1 MTMMVR
7 VLQTLWLSPLHHNI
21 SMKLLVSA
29 LEPSSNLHLKE
40 VLKHSSDVEL
50 LGIFDKNIEEGTP
63 AHDISEMAIMGVV
76 DALKKLRW
84 FFKVADE
91 MVELARDADK
101 VLLMDSSGFNLPLAK
116 KLKKAYP
123 EKEIIYYILPQIW
136 ASRPKR
142 ALKLEQYC
150 DKLLGIL
157 PFEVDYY
164 PQGKAQYVG
173 HPLLDEIDVHRNEE
187 ETKNI
192 ITFMPGS
199 RKSEI
204 TRLMPI
210 FLELRRKLG
219 NDIRPLLVIPPSFSR
234 NKIAK
239 LYKGNREFEIVR
251 NSHEALRRSEF
262 AFICSGTATLEAAL
276 IGVPFTLVYIAK
288 KLDFFIGSKLLNITH
303 VGLANIICKQHDGTL
318 LHEELLQED
327 VTVDNLLKAYYNTD
341 REIFAKKAE
350 ELKIYLGHGSSLN
363 VAKILME
370 DRC

>member
-1 MTMMVR
+1 
-7 VLQTLWLSPLHHNI
+7 
-21 SMKLLVSA
+21 MKLLVSA

-40 VLKHSSDVEL
+40 VLKHTQDVEL
-50 LGIFDKNIEEGTP
+50 MGIFDKSIENGTP
-63 AHDISEMAIMGVV
+63 LYDISEMAIMGVV

-91 MVELARDADK
+91 MVELAKDADK

-116 KLKKAYP
+116 KLKIAYP
-123 EKEIIYYILPQIW
+123 GKEIIYYILPQIW

-142 ALKLEQYC
+142 AIKLEQYC

-173 HPLLDEIDVHRNEE
+173 HPLIDEINVHRNEE
-187 ETKNI
+187 DTRNI

-204 TRLMPI
+204 MRLMPI

-239 LYKGNREFEIVR
+239 LYRGNREFEIVR
-251 NSHEALRRSEF
+251 DTHEALRRSEF

-276 IGVPFTLVYIAK
+276 IGVPFTLAYIAK
-288 KLDFFIGSKLLNITH
+288 KVDFFIGTKLLGITQ
-303 VGLANIICKQHDGTL
+303 VGLANIILTNYNNTTL
-318 LHEELLQED
+318 HNEILQEE
-327 VTVDNLLKAYYNTD
+327 VTVDKLLKEYYNTD

-350 ELKIYLGHGSSLN
+350 ELRTYLGHGSSKN
-363 VAKILME
+363 VAKIIMKS
-370 DRC
+370 